1 MKKLLIMLLLTTNV
15 HLIFAQTIEDF
26 NYWDRAYSGSSYMGL
41 GPSLLFLSNNE
52 APYPERHRVSALSL
66 DVQFKIVNSRFL
78 GSRISIYN
86 KGIGDLVYLF
96 SRMVRG
102 KATIFAKEETVY
114 SNIFGWVDYTVN
126 LNKPNGKFQV
136 SAGLNL
142 GDYVYAGR
150 YRIDSLGIEKNVEP
164 QGYYLAAGPALEMRY
179 LISKSLIVETNLSYA
194 VGLIKFGGLDNAP
207 SSPADLKYPVP
218 DFLHFRTELL
228 SKWGAFMTLD
238 CNWLINKGSN
248 PSSGRRIGL
257 SLGYRIDI
265 RSD

>member
-1 MKKLLIMLLLTTNV
+1 
-15 HLIFAQTIEDF
+15 
-26 NYWDRAYSGSSYMGL
+26 MGL